1 MKRKDSQQREKRAEV
16 QAAVGKPGRARGL
29 AKVNERGAING
40 QRVGTV
46 SASLCLA
53 KINIPTS
60 CQETV

>member
-1 MKRKDSQQREKRAEV
+1 MRAEV
-16 QAAVGKPGRARGL
+16 QAAMGKPGRAQGL
-29 AKVNERGAING
+29 AKVDDRRAING

-60 CQETV
+60 GQGTV

>member
-1 MKRKDSQQREKRAEV
+1 MRVEV
-16 QAAVGKPGRARGL
+16 QAAMGKPGRAQGL
-29 AKVNERGAING
+29 AKVDERRAING

-60 CQETV
+60 SQETV